1 MAAKRTR
8 KSAKVKAASST
19 LNVFRLVASE
29 FDGVDSDTVCLWFDL
44 TAPLVSRKLF
54 GKLYDQAVALL
65 AAHRMKL
72 SGKYEDDTDG
82 SGEGL
87 QIGSIADT
95 MRVSSYSEGST
106 SVSFNNSV
114 STLEKDADLA
124 LTTYGTQYL
133 SLRRLVIIPIRCSGE
148 VR

>member
-8 KSAKVKAASST
+8 MSARVKAASST

-29 FDGVDSDTVCLWFDL
+29 FDGVDSDTVCQWLDL
-44 TAPLVSRKLF
+44 TAPLISRKLF
-54 GKLYDQAVALL
+54 GKLYDQALALL

-72 SGKYEDDTDG
+72 SGKYEDETEG
-82 SGEGL
+82 GGEGL

>member
-8 KSAKVKAASST
+8 MSAKVKAASST

-44 TAPLVSRKLF
+44 TAPLISRKLF
-54 GKLYDQAVALL
+54 GKLYDQALALL
-65 AAHRMKL
+65 TAHRMKL
-72 SGKYEDDTDG
+72 SGKYEDAAEEG
-82 SGEGL
+82 GEGM

-95 MRVSSYSEGST
+95 LRVASYSEGST

>member
-8 KSAKVKAASST
+8 MSARVKAASST

-29 FDGVDSDTVCLWFDL
+29 FDGVDDDTVCLWFDL

-65 AAHRMKL
+65 TAHRMKL
-72 SGKYEDDTDG
+72 SGKYEDETDG

>member
-1 MAAKRTR
+1 MAAHETEVNVK
-8 KSAKVKAASST
+8 AKAASSA

-29 FDGVDSDTVCLWFDL
+29 FDGVDDETVCLWFDL

-72 SGKYEDDTDG
+72 SGKYEDV
-82 SGEGL
+82 SGEGGEGM

-95 MRVSSYSEGST
+95 LRVSSYSEGST

-124 LTTYGTQYL
+124 LTIYGTQYL
-133 SLRRLVIIPIRCSGE
+133 SLRRQVIIPIRCSGE